1 MTAQRIYDTVAD
13 DFSRVNDLIIKR
25 LSSDVP
31 LVEKIAQYIIESG
44 GKRLRPLL
52 VLLSSRALGYERDD
66 HLKLAAVIEFLHT
79 ATLLHDDVV
88 DTSDMRR
95 GRSTANARW
104 GNAPSVLVGDFLYAR
119 AFEMMVELQNLK
131 IMDVLSH
138 ATAVIAEG
146 EVLQLMNV
154 KNPDVSEDKYMEV
167 IHNKTA
173 MLFEAASHTGA
184 LLAGANDDQERA
196 MSAYGKHLG
205 LAFQLVD
212 DVLDYRGD
220 AEAMGKNVGDDLAEG
235 KPTLPLIYAMANGS
249 NDEKHL
255 IRQAVRKGGLEDLP
269 RILDIVNRSGALEYT
284 MERAKAEA
292 QAALDCLRGIPE
304 SDHRDALTL
313 LTKLRSHGSVDH
325 PQTNLALK
333 IRPQRFPVVGRCKIQ
348 PWPLRHNLCRIDR
361 TLTHV
366 VVPFDLPYIHRICH
380 TGYLIKIPDITGKCR
395 KVRNSLTIA
404 LEVTEIH
411 SIESN
416 QRGKQPPIRFR

>member
-13 DFSRVNDLIIKR
+13 DFTRVNELIIRR

-52 VLLSSRALGYERDD
+52 VLLSAKALNYNQDD

-88 DTSDMRR
+88 DTSDLRR
-95 GRSTANARW
+95 GRSTANAKW

-119 AFEMMVELQNLK
+119 AFEMMVELESLA
-131 IMDVLSH
+131 IMNVLSH

-154 KNPDVSEDKYMEV
+154 KNPDVSEEQYMTV

-184 LLAGANDDQERA
+184 LLCGASDDQEAALRD
-196 MSAYGKHLG
+196 YGKHLG

-220 AEAMGKNVGDDLAEG
+220 ADAMGKNVGDDLAEG
-235 KPTLPLIYAMANGS
+235 KPTLPLIYAMTHG
-249 NDEKHL
+249 NDAERTL
-255 IRQAVRKGGLEDLP
+255 IRQAIRKGGLDDLP
-269 RILDIVNRSGALEYT
+269 KILEIVDRSGALEYT
-284 MERAKAEA
+284 MTRAREEA
-292 QAALDCLRGIPE
+292 HNARNLLAGLEPSPYKEALE
-304 SDHRDALTL
+304 L
-313 LTKLRSHGSVDH
+313 LTE
-325 PQTNLALK
+325 LAVA
-333 IRPQRFPVVGRCKIQ
+333 RV
-348 PWPLRHNLCRIDR
+348 N
-361 TLTHV
+361 
-366 VVPFDLPYIHRICH
+366 
-380 TGYLIKIPDITGKCR
+380 
-395 KVRNSLTIA
+395 
-404 LEVTEIH
+404 
-411 SIESN
+411 
-416 QRGKQPPIRFR
+416 